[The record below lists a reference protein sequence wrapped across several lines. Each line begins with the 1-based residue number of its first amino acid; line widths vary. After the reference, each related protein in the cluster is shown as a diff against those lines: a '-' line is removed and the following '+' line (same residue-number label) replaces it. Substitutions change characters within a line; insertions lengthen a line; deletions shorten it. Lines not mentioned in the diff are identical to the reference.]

1 MKKFWMIA
9 VLFLFVA
16 AVGCK
21 EKSPEEA
28 SKDALKEVKVPDKAD
43 AVVVEAVKLA
53 KAGEFYKLMAFLPD
67 SYQKEILDIFAE
79 MAKIDPE
86 LYNKGAAILV
96 KAIDL
101 GIKEKDKLAE
111 MGKEILDIFAEMAK
125 IDPEL
130 YNKGAAILV
139 KAIDLGIKEK
149 DKLAELGK
157 DLGIPAEMIV
167 EALNV
172 VKEAVEK
179 GGLKDHE
186 AFKKFSVVIF
196 AKDYGKKLFDIAS
209 KHEKVKAG
217 LAEVDVE
224 KLGIK
229 LEKEEGDKATV
240 LIDGDST
247 KFVKVEG
254 KWIPEDFKKEEL
266 TKAKEAIKKAVEEAN
281 KNKAEILKAMEE
293 GEKALANI
301 DARMA
306 GGMLPMG
313 RKHHM
318 EEPPP
323 AVEEAPAPAPEAAPA
338 E

>member
-28 SKDALKEVKVPDKAD
+28 SKDALKEVKVPEKAD

-111 MGKEILDIFAEMAK
+111 LGKEAGVSGET
-125 IDPEL
+125 
-130 YNKGAAILV
+130 
-139 KAIDLGIKEK
+139 
-149 DKLAELGK
+149 
-157 DLGIPAEMIV
+157 IV
-167 EALNV
+167 EVLNV
-172 VKEAVEK
+172 LKEAVEK

-196 AKDYGKKLFDIAS
+196 AKDYGKKLFDIAG
-209 KHEKVKAG
+209 KQEMVKG
-217 LAEVDVE
+217 QLAMLDVE

-240 LIDGDST
+240 LIAGDST

-293 GEKALANI
+293 GEKALANF
-301 DARMA
+301 DALMGMA

>member
-67 SYQKEILDIFAE
+67 SYQ
-79 MAKIDPE
+79 
-86 LYNKGAAILV
+86 
-96 KAIDL
+96 
-101 GIKEKDKLAE
+101 
-111 MGKEILDIFAEMAK
+111 KEILDIFAEMAK

-281 KNKAEILKAMEE
+281 KNKAEILKAME
-293 GEKALANI
+293 KALANI
-301 DARMA
+301 DALMGMA

>member
-67 SYQKEILDIFAE
+67 SYQ
-79 MAKIDPE
+79 
-86 LYNKGAAILV
+86 
-96 KAIDL
+96 
-101 GIKEKDKLAE
+101 
-111 MGKEILDIFAEMAK
+111 KEILDIFAEMAK